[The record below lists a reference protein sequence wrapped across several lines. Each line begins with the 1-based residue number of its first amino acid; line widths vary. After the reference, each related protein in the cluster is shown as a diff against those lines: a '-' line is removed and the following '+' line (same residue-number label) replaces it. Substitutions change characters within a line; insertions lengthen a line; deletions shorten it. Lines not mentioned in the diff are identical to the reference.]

1 MARKFRKGADT
12 LNQATPFQD
21 KFTVLDNDES
31 WNLVEEGRQ
40 IVNQIDT
47 KRPTVNA
54 LDDTRFQYYAGPIG
68 DYLIMPIF
76 VHEHA
81 PELDKNYRFA
91 RFNQQLVVKL
101 PEFGYRNVIT
111 ELKPFSR
118 YQVKEG
124 NNHELSS
131 LRDNNII
138 LQDIFSE
145 PNFVI
150 SPLLNKTPLELI
162 KNPKK
167 NLNDKFSH
175 LFHSEHSEVISSG
188 NARNITN
195 DQMSYCLYRRF
206 PNRLDAIF
214 NYYPVGEGSY
224 IRFSNV
230 FTFQAEGDVYF
241 FKDNR
246 FHKLKMVN
254 GVQCGVIF
262 DPVVETNPEDPYGI
276 INLTKEKV
284 EKLIEDTPI
293 LRREKVEDIML
304 KPTEEKYRSL
314 LASSDLTKKNT
325 FPYRNLTSPSAFN
338 TALNRD
344 CLVLAE
350 DEAFYTQKKEGFVV
364 RTILT
369 LRGRN
374 PEDQILAATAS
385 QKHIFIDELG
395 LIPIND
401 GKVVVNV
408 KSGTVTISGTVIN
421 SAANQITPGT
431 YSASKTKKINSLEDY
446 VVNNDKNTRWF
457 VPVNKPS
464 LEYPIWNL
472 GVYPIPQKLH
482 YVPNERWCTLDNEA
496 GTITMLPMEF
506 NHGMWKKFIKF
517 QGGSE
522 NAGGIAYRDFKTFAD
537 TFGTPL
543 TKLIEP
549 WNTFNGNVTTTI
561 DHSWYPWIF
570 RNSLNTFMP
579 TIKLNNQYLDPTY
592 FIKTQGIRFN
602 PIACSSITKNEVAAE
617 AKQTGIWKYVK
628 RLEFVLDTTPL
639 VEDEKT
645 GKIILNA
652 KEQIVL
658 SGASASAYNIT
669 DSWWFG
675 HKPIEP
681 FTDEQRLYFQFQF
694 PLSKT
699 LPYQEDNHEHAVLVA
714 RGLRELGLLGNEVNP
729 DYPLFPD
736 MTFKYR
742 DQLAGEDQE
751 KKSGFA
757 TDKMDYFDSHP
768 MMTFTTNQ
776 LPLRWLALNHLPQ
789 ATKDITNKS
798 QLIPIKK
805 LDSTA
810 ATVGYQFGFDR
821 PHHEWAY
828 AMIKKTMNRMPANDE
843 EIPRS
848 FSYFK
853 ENRVLTVENL
863 SPTIKDKQKELFGRI
878 LSPYEWHYIYRAT
891 YGGADM
897 PSTTTDEGRRL
908 VSAIYLEQDKIVAPY
923 FLGVFGRFNVGIKDA
938 DDQDVNFREVATVE
952 LPEDEE
958 NGSYKIKLKY
968 DTIVAM
974 NWPQNGLITA
984 GEYICTKEDI
994 KRFGTFFLRQ
1004 GSKSHLV
1011 SFEGFKETNRY
1022 FAGFGVAFAPGQRN
1036 TIGHVKPTMLIAETV
1051 SKVFDNNKFKIF
1063 GVRWEIQRGFPV
1075 KNRGDIDSV
1084 YHTPINRRERHK
1096 HQPYLD
1102 WTGDPKTSVFKYP
1115 DTSEMSLVPA
1125 LTTLYYRKPE
1135 QPDFWN
1141 RLLIHS
1147 RGSGSVFNQ
1156 NNPVRIAFLHDER
1169 GMIIRPNATLADVMA
1184 KKPEAFLPPYH
1195 LIVEKEEAF
1204 DETQHYL
1211 VGANQ
1216 IAYFRKNMMVDKLL
1230 LDETTEELDASTI
1243 DASLVEMYGG
1253 IEMMGESLS
1262 ESYKAFSLGE
1272 GNTIAPLASRVIFE
1286 TFTCTPATFAEKYA
1300 DNKDLNRYVETTDPT
1315 PTNQQ
1320 KVWFYAMD
1328 SGYYVTEVFD
1338 LTGVGYQNLD
1348 LNTEG
1353 LNVRYIDDGKDKGS
1367 TGGNSNKI
1375 WLSKMGGIQMGSG
1388 FTIDITKRQEYASGL
1403 TFKEQV
1409 KRFNYYGI
1417 NIVPGPTDGL
1427 VNTDDYWQSYI
1438 GRV

>member
-12 LNQATPFQD
+12 LNKATPYQD

-31 WNLVEEGRQ
+31 WNLVEEGSQ
-40 IVNQIDT
+40 IVNQIDA

-54 LDDTRFQYYAGPIG
+54 LDDQRFQYYAGPIG

-118 YQVKEG
+118 YQMKEG
-124 NNHELSS
+124 YNNELSS

-167 NLNDKFSH
+167 NLDNKFGH
-175 LFHSEHSEVISSG
+175 LFHSEHSEVISAG
-188 NARNITN
+188 NTRNITN

-241 FKDNR
+241 FKENR
-246 FHKLKMVN
+246 FYKLKMVN
-254 GVQCGVIF
+254 GVQCGSIF
-262 DPVVETNPEDPYGI
+262 DPVVDATSEDPYGI
-276 INLTKEKV
+276 TSLSRDKV
-284 EKLIEDTPI
+284 EKLVEDNPY
-293 LRREKVEDIML
+293 LKREKVEEVTL
-304 KPTEEKYRSL
+304 TANEAKYRPL

-325 FPYRNLTSPSAFN
+325 FPYRDLTSPSAFN
-338 TALNRD
+338 AALNRD

-350 DEAFYTQKKEGFVV
+350 DEAFYSQKKEGFVV

-374 PEDQILAATAS
+374 PEDQILASTAS

-395 LIPIND
+395 LIPVND
-401 GKVVVNV
+401 GKVVVNL
-408 KSGTVTISGTVIN
+408 KAGTITISGTVVN

-431 YSASKTKKINSLEDY
+431 YSVSKTKKLNSLEDY

-464 LEYPIWNL
+464 VEYPIWNL

-482 YVPNERWCTLDNEA
+482 YVPNERWCSLDQATN
-496 GTITMLPMEF
+496 TITMLPMEF

-522 NAGGIAYRDFKTFAD
+522 NAGGIAYRDFDTFKR

-543 TKLIEP
+543 TNLIEK
-549 WNTFNGNVTTTI
+549 WLDFHDNVTTTI
-561 DHSWYPWIF
+561 DHTWYPWIF
-570 RNSLNTFMP
+570 KNSLNTFMP
-579 TIKLNNQYLDPTY
+579 TITLNSQYLDPTY

-602 PIACSSITKNEVAAE
+602 PIACSSSTKNEEAAE
-617 AKQTGIWKYVK
+617 AKQVGIWKYVK
-628 RLEFVLDTTPL
+628 RLEFVLDTTPF

-645 GKIILNA
+645 GEIILNA
-652 KEQIVL
+652 KEQIVI
-658 SGASASAYNIT
+658 SGASSLAYSIT
-669 DSWWFG
+669 DSWWFT
-675 HKPIEP
+675 HYPIES

-699 LPYQEDNHEHAVLVA
+699 LPYQEDYHEHAVLVA
-714 RGLRELGLLGNEVNP
+714 RGLRELGLLGNDVNP
-729 DYPLFPD
+729 DYPILPD
-736 MTFKYR
+736 MAFKYR

-751 KKSGFA
+751 KKI
-757 TDKMDYFDSHP
+757 DLVVNKMDYFNSHP

-789 ATKDITNKS
+789 ATKDIVDKS
-798 QLIPIKK
+798 QLIPIRR
-805 LDSTA
+805 LGET
-810 ATVGYQFGFDR
+810 TNVGYRFGFDR

-828 AMIKKTMNRMPANDE
+828 AMIKKTMERMPANDE

-853 ENRVLTVENL
+853 ENRVATVENL
-863 SPTIKDKQKELFGRI
+863 SPRNKEKQKELFGRI

-908 VSAIYLEQDKIVAPY
+908 VSAIYLEKDKVVASY
-923 FLGVFGRFNVGIKDA
+923 LMGVFGRFGVGFKDA
-938 DDQDVNFREVATVE
+938 DDNDVKYWEVATLE

-958 NGSYKIKLKY
+958 NGTYKIKFKY
-968 DTIVAM
+968 DAILGI
-974 NWPQNGLITA
+974 NWPRNGLIAA
-984 GEYICTKEDI
+984 GEYTCTKEDI

-1011 SFEGFKETNRY
+1011 SFEGIKETNKN
-1022 FAGFGVAFAPGQRN
+1022 FISLAGAYAPGQRN
-1036 TIGHVKPTMLIAETV
+1036 TIDHVRPNMLIAETV

-1063 GVRWEIQRGFPV
+1063 GVRWEFQRGYPV
-1075 KNRGDIDSV
+1075 KNRGDTDSV
-1084 YHTPINRRERHK
+1084 YHTPTNRRERHQ

-1102 WTGDPKTSVFKYP
+1102 WTGDPATSVFKYP
-1115 DTSEMSLVPA
+1115 STIEMLPIPA
-1125 LTTLYYRKPE
+1125 LTVLQTRKPE
-1135 QPDFWN
+1135 QADFWN
-1141 RLLIHS
+1141 KMLIHS
-1147 RGSGSVFNQ
+1147 RGSSNVFNQ
-1156 NNPVRIAFLHDER
+1156 FGSTRVAFLHDER

-1184 KKPEAFLPPYH
+1184 KKPEAFFPPYH
-1195 LIVEKEEAF
+1195 VIVENEGGF

-1211 VGANQ
+1211 LGANQ
-1216 IAYFRKNMMVDKLL
+1216 VAYFRKDLMADRLVPNSTHEIKIS
-1230 LDETTEELDASTI
+1230 ELRGMYLRDDTGDFLAST
-1243 DASLVEMYGG
+1243 
-1253 IEMMGESLS
+1253 
-1262 ESYKAFSLGE
+1262 YKAFTFEPGDTLSKDE
-1272 GNTIAPLASRVIFE
+1272 ARVVFQ
-1286 TFTCTPATFAEKYA
+1286 TFTCPPSFFAEHFA
-1300 DNKDLNRYVETTDPT
+1300 ENKNLNSYVEATEPT

-1320 KVWFYAMD
+1320 KIWFYAMD

-1348 LNTEG
+1348 IITSG
-1353 LNVRYIDDGKDKGS
+1353 LNVRYIDDGKD
-1367 TGGNSNKI
+1367 NDNMNRLDNKI

-1388 FTIDITKRQEYASGL
+1388 FTIDITKRQEYVCGL
-1403 TFKEQV
+1403 SFKEQV
-1409 KRFNYYGI
+1409 KRFNHYGVS
-1417 NIVPGPTDGL
+1417 IVPGPANDL
-1427 VNTDDYWQSYI
+1427 KEVNDYWQSYF
-1438 GRV
+1438 GRK

>member
-12 LNQATPFQD
+12 LNQPNLYYD
-21 KFTVLDNDES
+21 KFTIRDNDES
-31 WNLVEEGRQ
+31 WNLVEEGNQ
-40 IVNQIDT
+40 IVSDT
-47 KRPTVNA
+47 
-54 LDDTRFQYYAGPIG
+54 DTRKPTREAVDDELFKYYIGPVG
-68 DYLIMPIF
+68 DYFIMPAQATMF
-76 VHEHA
+76 YYDG
-81 PELDKNYRFA
+81 DKNYRA
-91 RFNQQLVVKL
+91 AYVNQQLVLRL
-101 PEFGYRNVIT
+101 PDYGYRNNGT
-111 ELKPFSR
+111 TYYPFSR
-118 YQVKEG
+118 YQMKDGKVGDLVTLK
-124 NNHELSS
+124 
-131 LRDNNII
+131 RDNII
-138 LQDIFSE
+138 LPDIFAE
-145 PNFVI
+145 PRFFI
-150 SPLLNKTPLELI
+150 SPLLSKTPMELI
-162 KNPKK
+162 KNPFKD
-167 NLNDKFSH
+167 L
-175 LFHSEHSEVISSG
+175 G
-188 NARNITN
+188 NAFNNKIVPTNSQVSGRDKERNITN
-195 DQMSYCLYRRF
+195 DQMTYQYRRQF
-206 PNRLDAIF
+206 PERLYEVSS
-214 NYYPVGEGSY
+214 YYPVGEDSY
-224 IRFSNV
+224 IRFTNI

-241 FKDNR
+241 FKDDK
-246 FHKLKMVN
+246 FHKLKMTN
-254 GVQCGVIF
+254 GIQCGSIF
-262 DPVVETNPEDPYGI
+262 KPELETDPNDPYG
-276 INLTKEKV
+276 LTKLTGEKIRRFIAENAV
-284 EKLIEDTPI
+284 
-293 LRREKVEDIML
+293 LRREKVEEITL
-304 KPTEEKYRSL
+304 TAKEEKYRPL
-314 LASSDLTKKNT
+314 LAVSDTTKRNT
-325 FPYRNLTSPSAFN
+325 YAWRYVDSYEDIGKAIS
-338 TALNRD
+338 RD
-344 CLVLAE
+344 CIMLAE
-350 DEAFYTQKKEGFVV
+350 DEEYYSQKKEGFVV
-364 RTILT
+364 RTFLT
-369 LRGRN
+369 KRGRN
-374 PEDQILAATAS
+374 PENQIFASTAS

-395 LIPIND
+395 LIPVND
-401 GKVVVNV
+401 GKVVVNL
-408 KSGTVTISGTVIN
+408 KAGTVTITGTVVN

-431 YSASKTKKINSLEDY
+431 YSVSKTKKLNSLEEY

-482 YVPNERWCTLDNEA
+482 YVPNERWCSLDEA
-496 GTITMLPMEF
+496 TNTITMLPMEF

-522 NAGGIAYRDFKTFAD
+522 NAGGLAYRDFKTFAD
-537 TFGTPL
+537 TFGTPF
-543 TKLIEP
+543 TKLIEL
-549 WNTFNGNVTTTI
+549 WSNFQGNVTTTI
-561 DHSWYPWIF
+561 DHAWYPWIF
-570 RNSLNTFMP
+570 RNNLNTFMP
-579 TIKLNNQYLDPTY
+579 TIKLNSQHLDPTY

-602 PIACSSITKNEVAAE
+602 PIACSSSTRNEDAAG
-617 AKQTGIWKYVK
+617 AKQTGIWKHVK

-652 KEQIVL
+652 KEQIVI
-658 SGASASAYNIT
+658 SGASASAYNIM
-669 DSWWFG
+669 DSWWFS

-714 RGLRELGLLGNEVNP
+714 RGLRELGLLGDTVNP
-729 DYPLFPD
+729 DYPIFPD
-736 MTFKYR
+736 MAFKYR

-798 QLIPIKK
+798 QLTPIKK
-805 LDSTA
+805 LGETTV
-810 ATVGYQFGFDR
+810 TVGYQFGFDR

-828 AMIKKTMNRMPANDE
+828 AMIKKTMDRMPANDE

-853 ENRVLTVENL
+853 ENRVATIENL
-863 SPTIKDKQKELFGRI
+863 SPANKDKQKELFGRI
-878 LSPYEWHYIYRAT
+878 LSPYEWQYIYRAT

-908 VSAIYLEQDKIVAPY
+908 VSAIYLEKDKIAAPY
-923 FLGVFGRFNVGIKDA
+923 VMGVFGRFNIGFKDA
-938 DDQDVNFREVATVE
+938 DEQDVNLTEVATIE

-968 DTIVAM
+968 DTILAM
-974 NWPQNGLITA
+974 NYPQNGLITA
-984 GEYICTKEDI
+984 GEYTGTKEDI

-1011 SFEGFKETNRY
+1011 SFEGIRETNRNFISY
-1022 FAGFGVAFAPGQRN
+1022 GTGFAPGQRN
-1036 TIGHVKPTMLIAETV
+1036 TIEHVKPTMLIAETV

-1084 YHTPINRRERHK
+1084 YHTPISRRERHK
-1096 HQPYLD
+1096 YQPYLD
-1102 WTGDPKTSVFKYP
+1102 WTGDPATSVFKYP
-1115 DTSEMSLVPA
+1115 NTSEMSPIPA

-1135 QPDFWN
+1135 QADFWN
-1141 RLLIHS
+1141 RALIHS
-1147 RGSGSVFNQ
+1147 RGRGSTFNQ

-1184 KKPEAFLPPYH
+1184 KKPEAFFPPYH
-1195 LIVEKEEAF
+1195 LIVEKEGAF

-1230 LDETTEELDASTI
+1230 LDETAEELDASTI
-1243 DASLVEMYGG
+1243 DSSLVEMYGTTEATG
-1253 IEMMGESLS
+1253 KSLS
-1262 ESYKAFSLGE
+1262 ESFNAFSLGE
-1272 GNTIAPLASRVIFE
+1272 GNVISPLASRVIFE
-1286 TFTCTPATFAEKYA
+1286 TFTCTPSAFAEKYA
-1300 DNKDLNRYVETTDPT
+1300 ANKDLNSYVETTDPT

-1353 LNVRYIDDGKDKGS
+1353 LKVRYIDDGKDKGS
-1367 TGGNSNKI
+1367 TGGNNNKI

-1388 FTIDITKRQEYASGL
+1388 FTIDITKRQEYVSGL
-1403 TFKEQV
+1403 SFKEQV
-1409 KRFNYYGI
+1409 KRFNHYGI
-1417 NIVPGPTDGL
+1417 SIVPGPSTELKD
-1427 VNTDDYWQSYI
+1427 VDEYWQSYF
-1438 GRV
+1438 GRK